1 MTIRIL
7 IADDHEVVRV
17 GLTAMFSGTDFDVV
31 GTAASGKEA
40 FALARKLRPDLAL
53 LDVRMPKGDG
63 LSCLARLKLELP
75 ETQVVLFSGYDNPTF
90 VARAVA
96 LGASGY
102 LMKDASHDEILDALR
117 TVSTGG
123 MVWSRK
129 KLQRVTRV
137 LTTPQ
142 SNADAEIELTPRE
155 REIIKQ
161 LGYGLTN
168 KEIGKSLG
176 ISYETVKEHVQNI
189 LRKIGVA
196 DRTQAAI
203 WAVRRNLV

>member
-1 MTIRIL
+1 MTIRTL
-7 IADDHEVVRV
+7 IADDHEVIRA
-17 GLTAMFSGTDFDVV
+17 GLIAMLEDTDLEVVATAS
-31 GTAASGKEA
+31 SGKEA
-40 FALARKLRPDLAL
+40 FTLAKKLRPDLAV

-63 LSCLARLKLELP
+63 LSCLARLKLEVP
-75 ETQVVLFSGYDNPTF
+75 DTHVVLFSGYDNPTYI
-90 VARAVA
+90 ARAVA

-102 LMKDASHDEILDALR
+102 LMKDAGRDEIIDAFR
-117 TVSTGG
+117 TIATGG

-137 LTTPQ
+137 LATPQ
-142 SNADAEIELTPRE
+142 VTTDAEVDLTPRE
-155 REIIKQ
+155 RDIIKQ

>member
-7 IADDHEVVRV
+7 IADDHEVVRT
-17 GLTAMFSGTDFDVV
+17 GLIAMLSGTDFDVV

-40 FALARKLRPDLAL
+40 FALAKKLRPDLAL

-75 ETQVVLFSGYDNPTF
+75 ETHVVLFSGYDNPTYI
-90 VARAVA
+90 ARAVA

-102 LMKDASHDEILDALR
+102 LMKDASRDEILDALR

-142 SNADAEIELTPRE
+142 SNADAEIALTPRE